1 GHCRRTT
8 RGLDLAAHALA
19 RYASSVL
26 VVPAALLRWSPRK
39 RLLSPACVFARFAG
53 SAAGF
58 QSRRLRRSATAAR
71 GNDLH
76 PASGNLFWRSCLRPS
91 AAAGHSSSLSA
102 TVVPGI
108 RRPGASRPPTGT
120 LRAADADLHVAS
132 GLGPSTG
139 LCAGAAGQ

>member
-26 VVPAALLRWSPRK
+26 VVPEALLRWSPRK

-53 SAAGF
+53 SAARF
-58 QSRRLRRSATAAR
+58 QSRRLRRSATAIR
-71 GNDLH
+71 GKDLH
-76 PASGNLFWRSCLRPS
+76 PASGNLFWRTRLRPS

-102 TVVPGI
+102 VAPGF
-108 RRPGASRPPTGT
+108 RRPPSSKPPTEP
-120 LRAADADLHVAS
+120 LRAAAAVFHAAP
-132 GLGPSTG
+132 GLGPPTE
-139 LCAGAAGQ
+139 LCAGAARQ

>member
-53 SAAGF
+53 SVAGF
-58 QSRRLRRSATAAR
+58 QSRRLRRSATDTR

-76 PASGNLFWRSCLRPS
+76 PASGNLFWQSRLRPS
-91 AAAGHSSSLSA
+91 AAAGHSSSFSA
-102 TVVPGI
+102 TAFPAI
-108 RRPGASRPPTGT
+108 RRPAASRTPPGT
-120 LRAADADLHVAS
+120 LRAADPCLHAAS